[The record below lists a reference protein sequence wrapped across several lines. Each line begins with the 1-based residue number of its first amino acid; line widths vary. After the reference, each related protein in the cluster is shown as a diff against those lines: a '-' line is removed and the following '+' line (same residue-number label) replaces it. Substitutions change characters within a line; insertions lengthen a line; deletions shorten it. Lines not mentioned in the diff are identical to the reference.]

1 MNENKK
7 IYMKTI
13 IRRKQGLLKVT
24 PETEF
29 NFPFF
34 LGQENQNVQDLEI
47 EKLKLEIRKLLEEIQ
62 RTQLEKE
69 TMQAARNLYNAK
81 LMLILKEN
89 KEVAPSIVGQL

>member
-1 MNENKK
+1 MVFENKK
-7 IYMKTI
+7 IHMKYI
-13 IRRKQGLLKVT
+13 IRRKYGVLKVS

-29 NFPFF
+29 SFF

-47 EKLKLEIRKLLEEIQ
+47 EKLKLENRKLHEEIQ

-69 TMQAARNLYNAK
+69 TLQAARNLYNAK

-89 KEVAPSIVGQL
+89 KDVAPSILGEL